1 MKLLFFYY
9 FEKRIDMKKVYG
21 YLFMTLVFGNVQAD
35 TVQGVAQDGLNQS
48 EVYNE
53 GPFMFEPRTEEYG
66 FAEDPFAEYDE
77 SGMCSAPPAPEKLT
91 FVEAYLYPLF
101 SKYPVLI
108 DVAVYLNNM
117 KVKIDGYVDQLKIF
131 MSKWLS
137 LKSLRSNK

>member
-1 MKLLFFYY
+1 
-9 FEKRIDMKKVYG
+9 MKKVYG
-21 YLFMTLVFGNVQAD
+21 YLLMALVFGNVQAEI
-35 TVQGVAQDGLNQS
+35 TETVAQDGLNQS

-53 GPFMFEPRTEEYG
+53 GPFMFESGAEEYG
-66 FAEDPFAEYDE
+66 FDEDPFAEYDE

-91 FVEAYLYPLF
+91 LVEAYLYPLF

-108 DVAVYLNNM
+108 DIAVYLNNM
-117 KVKIDGYVDQLKIF
+117 KIKIDGYVDQLKIF